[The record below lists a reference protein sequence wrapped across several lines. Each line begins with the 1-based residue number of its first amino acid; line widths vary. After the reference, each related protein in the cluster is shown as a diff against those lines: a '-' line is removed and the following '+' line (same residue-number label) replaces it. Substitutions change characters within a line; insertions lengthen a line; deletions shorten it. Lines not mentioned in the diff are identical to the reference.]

1 MATKTGTSKANKIF
15 GTTKADTLYGLGGAD
30 TLSGLAGIDR
40 LYGGTSGDT
49 LYGGTGNDLLDGG
62 TGSDRLFGGTGNDTY
77 VVSSIVDK
85 ISEKAGQGTDLVRA
99 SVSWVLGTNLENLT
113 LLGKGKLNG
122 TGNSLA
128 NVITGNSGDNV
139 LKGGSGNDKLLGGSG
154 KDTLNGGRGNDTMT
168 GGAGDDDYFVN
179 STGDKIVE
187 TATGGGDLVN
197 SSVSWTLGAY
207 VEILFLTGAA
217 DVNGTGNDFAN
228 FIEGNSGDNLLD
240 GRGGDDKLYYSGGN
254 DTFLGGDGDDTVD
267 FSDVAGTHT
276 TPIGQVGVSVNL
288 GSVTIGDLAPGRSY
302 SGALKET
309 VVLSSIENI
318 VGTKFGD
325 FIIGNDENNTI
336 EGLAGIDLIDGGR
349 GFDRIDG
356 GDGADVIRGGKGG
369 DNLFGGAGEDIFIYG
384 NYATDSNA
392 DSTYVFDGTDVSP
405 LADVIFD
412 FERGADKIALNEID
426 AVIGG
431 ADSAFSANITYSSI
445 VGSFLDD
452 SVGHIGVDARSGD
465 TLVYFDR
472 GGDGNGDPDFYVVL
486 QGVTIQLTA
495 ADFIL

>member
-49 LYGGTGNDLLDGG
+49 LYGGTGNDWLNGG

-77 VVSSIVDK
+77 VVSSIGDK
-85 ISEKAGQGTDLVRA
+85 ISEKAKEGTDLVRA
-99 SVSWVLGTNLENLT
+99 YVSWTLGANLENLT

-179 STGDKIVE
+179 STGDKVVE
-187 TATGGGDLVN
+187 TAKGGVDLVN

-207 VEILFLTGAA
+207 VEVLYLTGAA
-217 DVNGTGNDFAN
+217 DVNGTGNDFTN
-228 FIEGNSGDNLLD
+228 FIKGNSGDNLLD

-309 VVLSSIENI
+309 IVLSSIENI

-325 FIIGNDENNTI
+325 FIIGNDENNQI

-349 GFDRIDG
+349 GFDFIDG

-369 DNLFGGAGEDIFIYG
+369 DNLIGGAGEDIFIFG
-384 NYATDSNA
+384 NYATDSGT
-392 DSTYVFDGTDVSP
+392 DSTSVFDGTDVSP
-405 LADVIFD
+405 LADVIYG
-412 FERGADKIALNEID
+412 FERGVDKIALNEID
-426 AVIGG
+426 AVTGG
-431 ADSAFSANITYSSI
+431 ADSAFAADVSYRAYTT
-445 VGSFLDD
+445 FFTDD
-452 SVGHIGVDARSGD
+452 SVGNIGATVVGD
-465 TLVYFDR
+465 TTIVFFDR
-472 GGDGNGDPDFYVVL
+472 GGDGNGAPDFYVAL
-486 QGVTIQLTA
+486 NAAFTNLTA